1 MITNVLLMLSPAALM
16 IGGFAF
22 AIHPWKEQAE
32 HFAQR
37 TREARAAGAGDH
49 AAGVRRT

>member
-22 AIHPWKEQAE
+22 AIHPWTEQVENFAE
-32 HFAQR
+32 R
-37 TREARAAGAGDH
+37 TRQARAAKGEGDH
-49 AAGVRRT
+49 PARKAA

>member
-32 HFAQR
+32 NFAER
-37 TREARAAGAGDH
+37 TREARAATGAGDH
-49 AAGVRRT
+49 PAR